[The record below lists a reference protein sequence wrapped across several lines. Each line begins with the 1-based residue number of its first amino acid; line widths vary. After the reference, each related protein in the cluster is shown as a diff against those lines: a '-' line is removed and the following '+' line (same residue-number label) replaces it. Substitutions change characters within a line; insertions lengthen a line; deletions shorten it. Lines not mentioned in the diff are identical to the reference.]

1 MKRTTKFTAFAALLI
16 FAFVIGAS
24 AQKKAPD
31 YKITAIHVTPFN
43 GVTGEFDTK
52 LGPDN
57 ERSFFNDLSTSLLV
71 SVEVAGE
78 TGSFEAGRMVE
89 VTVMEGKKLKKKK
102 TEQIGVLH
110 EGKFFT
116 PVWLDS
122 SMCSEI
128 TITARLI
135 GQKTVSK
142 KTMKIPFM
150 CGE

>member
-1 MKRTTKFTAFAALLI
+1 MKKILNFTGIAAVLLFACLA
-16 FAFVIGAS
+16 VS

-43 GVTGEFDTK
+43 GATGEFDAK

-78 TGSFEAGRMVE
+78 TGSFEAGRLVE
-89 VTVMEGKKLKKKK
+89 VTVMEGKKLKKKR

-135 GQKTVSK
+135 GQKTVSR